1 MDVDK
6 RVENYLARA
15 RKLSRQGEYEEAI
28 ATERVASSYI
38 STIADDGRLERVALA
53 RVVAERLEAQNALG
67 EARTKYTEALLLLDE
82 LAVRGRE
89 RYELLHAQGMIYAR
103 LGQSE
108 AAVMAFEQALD
119 EGAGIGPG
127 FWPVA
132 NTRIVMS
139 VPLRR
144 AGRVEDAR
152 RRLQEARS
160 LVTELDPP
168 GAKGMLARIEEELGA
183 TLAPDANCRPAAP
196 RTPPPPAELDE
207 ETYRAVLADLD
218 ALIGL
223 AGVKAQVHR
232 FAELLRVGLLREAA
246 DLKTAEISL
255 HLVFIGNPGTGKTT
269 VARLFGRLYSALGLL
284 ATGHV
289 VEVTRAGPRRR
300 LRRPDG
306 VQGRRGDRQRARR
319 RAVHRRGL
327 RARAPGA
334 GRATSAARRSP
345 TLLKRMEDDRER
357 LVGDRRRLP
366 ARDGRV
372 PRATRVWPA
381 ASPRPSPS
389 PTTAPPSSSRSSAA
403 SPRTPT
409 TSSTP
414 RRVPRCSRS

>member
-144 AGRVEDAR
+144 AGRVEDAQ

-183 TLAPDANCRPAAP
+183 TLAPDANAGPPRPA
-196 RTPPPPAELDE
+196 
-207 ETYRAVLADLD
+207 
-218 ALIGL
+218 
-223 AGVKAQVHR
+223 
-232 FAELLRVGLLREAA
+232 
-246 DLKTAEISL
+246 
-255 HLVFIGNPGTGKTT
+255 
-269 VARLFGRLYSALGLL
+269 
-284 ATGHV
+284 
-289 VEVTRAGPRRR
+289 RRR
-300 LRRPDG
+300 LRPSS
-306 VQGRRGDRQRARR
+306 
-319 RAVHRRGL
+319 
-327 RARAPGA
+327 
-334 GRATSAARRSP
+334 T
-345 TLLKRMEDDRER
+345 RM
-357 LVGDRRRLP
+357 P
-366 ARDGRV
+366 
-372 PRATRVWPA
+372 
-381 ASPRPSPS
+381 
-389 PTTAPPSSSRSSAA
+389 TAPCWQTSTRSSASPASRRRSTA
-403 SPRTPT
+403 SPSCCASACCARPPT
-409 TSSTP
+409 
-414 RRVPRCSRS
+414 